1 MHPNPIFRNEAE
13 ARHIAL
19 AQSRAFGIL
28 SINSE
33 PSPLL
38 AHIPFQISDDGKML
52 EAHLVRS
59 NPIARALKDGPLSA
73 AIAVQ
78 GPDGY
83 ISPDWYGVDDQVPTW
98 NYAAVHL
105 RGVIELL
112 PDEDLRPILER
123 LSDAME
129 MRLLPKSIWKID
141 KVSPDAL
148 TKLLRQIVPIKMNV
162 ETIDGTWKLNQ
173 NKSADARLGAADAL
187 EKTGFGLGLGEL
199 AQWMRDVEE

>member
-1 MHPNPIFRNEAE
+1 MHPNPIFRKEAE
-13 ARHIAL
+13 ARHITL

-38 AHIPFQISDDGKML
+38 AHIPFQISDDGKLL

-73 AIAVQ
+73 ALAVQ

-105 RGVIELL
+105 RGVLELL
-112 PDEDLRPILER
+112 PDEELRPILER

-129 MRLLPKSIWKID
+129 MRLSPKPIWKVD

-148 TKLLRQIVPIKMNV
+148 AKLLRQIVPIKMKI